1 MLRLCNKIIK
11 TNKSVITDKITRDW
25 KFYTPTTSIRTNA
38 ALKFKAFMQ
47 EVSGAIVTDDTI
59 NGKVNAAV
67 KKTIETI
74 VSRVD
79 TKNYTEPYVTAVE
92 NAVKS
97 RVSSILSSVLK
108 KAVSTISKDI
118 RIIAKGDPLPIFS
131 WGKKN

>member
-1 MLRLCNKIIK
+1 MSAEIP
-11 TNKSVITDKITRDW
+11 TSVPPK
-25 KFYTPTTSIRTNA
+25 
-38 ALKFKAFMQ
+38 
-47 EVSGAIVTDDTI
+47 
-59 NGKVNAAV
+59 
-67 KKTIETI
+67 
-74 VSRVD
+74 
-79 TKNYTEPYVTAVE
+79 E